1 MKRFAVLVAAVALFA
16 TWSVAPAD
24 AGAIPVSVEGSA
36 ACDSATGD
44 HVITWTFTNGT
55 GSVVNLTSVDV
66 ESTPADPSL
75 DTSAFDP
82 EPVPAASDST
92 ATSTIDGDFVGSVQ
106 IDIGVA
112 LVGGPS
118 TIAQA
123 GVELPEPCEQPLEPT
138 TTTTTTLVTT
148 TTVAAQPLARTPTF
162 TG

>member
-16 TWSVAPAD
+16 TWSVAPAG
-24 AGAIPVSVEGSA
+24 AGAIPVSVEGTE
-36 ACDSATGD
+36 ACDSTTGD

-55 GSVVNLTSVDV
+55 GSVVDLTSVDV

-75 DTSAFDP
+75 ATSAFNP

-92 ATSTIDGDFVGSVQ
+92 ATTTIDGDFVGSVQ
-106 IDIGVA
+106 IDIGVS

-118 TIAQA
+118 TTVQA
-123 GVELPEPCEQPLEPT
+123 GVELPEPCEQPVEPT
-138 TTTTTTLVTT
+138 TTTTTLATT
-148 TTVAAQPLARTPTF
+148 TTVAAQPLVRTPTF